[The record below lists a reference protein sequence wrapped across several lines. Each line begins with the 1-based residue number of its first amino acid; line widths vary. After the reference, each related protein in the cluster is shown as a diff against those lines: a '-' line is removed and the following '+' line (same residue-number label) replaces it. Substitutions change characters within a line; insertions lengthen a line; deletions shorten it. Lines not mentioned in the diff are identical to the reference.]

1 MEIKINNFCNIGKV
15 KSSYILD
22 IILKFLSENK
32 KLELISYNKKIQ
44 EKLKINIE
52 NFKNICQRQI
62 IFETIGKAKEYLKNT
77 NILIFEGE
85 YKNSKRNGK
94 GCEYDFNKHL
104 RIEGEYSNGKIIN
117 GKVYDIR
124 DNMVLSLEKGKG
136 KEYYDN
142 GRVQFEG
149 EYLKGRR
156 WNGKGYDYLGN
167 YIFEIKNG
175 KGKGKEYNYLATLT
189 FEGEY
194 FNGLKN
200 GKGKEYDDNGN
211 LLFEGEYLNGK
222 KISGKG
228 YDYEGHI
235 VLLLEKGK
243 GKEYYD
249 DGKIQFEGDYL
260 D

>member
-1 MEIKINNFCNIGKV
+1 MLV
-15 KSSYILD
+15 K
-22 IILKFLSENK
+22 K
-32 KLELISYNKKIQ
+32 
-44 EKLKINIE
+44 
-52 NFKNICQRQI
+52 QI
-62 IFETIGKAKEYLKNT
+62 ICEANGKAKEYLKDT

-85 YKNSKRNGK
+85 YKNFKRNGK
-94 GCEYDFNKHL
+94 GIEYDYNKHL

-124 DNMVLSLEKGKG
+124 DNMVLLLENGNG
-136 KEYYDN
+136 KEYYYN

-175 KGKGKEYNYLATLT
+175 KGIEKEYNYFVTLIFEGEYLNGLKNRKGKEYNDD
-189 FEGEY
+189 
-194 FNGLKN
+194 
-200 GKGKEYDDNGN
+200 GK
-211 LLFEGEYLNGK
+211 LIFEGEYLNGK

-228 YDYEGHI
+228 FDYKSNM

-243 GKEYYD
+243 GKEHYD
-249 DGKIQFEGDYL
+249 NGKIQFGW
-260 D
+260 